1 MKTLYDHGQVYTG
14 QLPLASAFVVEGDR
28 FLAVGNRED
37 LEKFVDNDTKK
48 VDLGGKF
55 VCAGFNDS
63 HMHLLNYGYT
73 LSMAGLDRKSVV

>member
-48 VDLGGKF
+48 WTSVE
-55 VCAGFNDS
+55 S
-63 HMHLLNYGYT
+63 
-73 LSMAGLDRKSVV
+73 LSARGSTILICIC